1 MQTHKSKHGNMLEI
15 GHLIGGEEVFEG
27 RLLERHN
34 PADRADL
41 TARFPEGTKETLR
54 KAARAA
60 QRAFQDWSRT
70 PAPVRG
76 GVLMNLAGVLSR
88 EKDTLVRLMVR
99 EVGKTFKEAGGDVQE
114 AIDTAIFFASEGR
127 RLYGQTVPSEM
138 KQKELF
144 TFRRPIGVVGM
155 ITAGNFP
162 IAVPAWKL
170 IPAILTGNT
179 VVWKP
184 SEDSPALSYVFVKLF
199 EEAGLPPGVIN
210 VVFGEGKESTGQ
222 WLVELMDEGLL
233 NKFAF
238 TGSTAV
244 GRWIGEVAGRN
255 LLRPTLELGGKNP
268 LVVLRDTDLELAV
281 EGAWWSAFATGG
293 QRCTS
298 AGNIIVDAPIYDEF
312 KKRFLEKTEATVVG
326 NPLQF
331 LEVTYGPFI
340 NTRLYQRWIEHYAWG
355 QQDGATLLFGKARIT
370 ASNPYPHFKGDP
382 EAGYFGWPTVWEAR
396 PGMKQF
402 EQEIF
407 GPTIN
412 LVRVDGIDQ
421 AIQAANAHPY
431 GLSSA
436 VYTNRRDWAYR
447 FKNEIKAGMTSIN
460 NSTVGAEAHLPFGGV
475 RGSGNGAR
483 ESGIW
488 VIEEYTYWQAV
499 NEEYSGKLQL
509 AQMDT
514 AYTQAQAPTDWARLL
529 QGQQE
534 VILDSVSSSPN

>member
-1 MQTHKSKHGNMLEI
+1 MQTHPSKYGNTLEF
-15 GHLIGGEEVFEG
+15 GHLIGGEEIFEG
-27 RLLERHN
+27 GLLERRN
-34 PADRADL
+34 PADFADL
-41 TARFPEGTKETLR
+41 VARFPEGSKETLR
-54 KAARAA
+54 KAARVA
-60 QRAFQDWSRT
+60 QKAFQEWSRT

-76 GVLMNLAGVLSR
+76 GVLANLVQVLLR
-88 EKDTLVRLMVR
+88 EKSTLVRLMVR

-138 KQKELF
+138 NNKELF
-144 TFRRPIGVVGM
+144 TFRRPLGVVGM

-162 IAVPAWKL
+162 IAVPSWKL
-170 IPAILTGNT
+170 IPAVLAGNT

-184 SEDSPALSYVFVKLF
+184 SEDASALAYLFVKLF

-210 VVFGEGKESTGQ
+210 LVHGGGKNATGQ

-233 NKFAF
+233 QKFAF
-238 TGSTAV
+238 TGSTSV

-268 LVVLRDTDLELAV
+268 LVVLRDADLELAV

-298 AGNIIVDAPIYDEF
+298 AGNIIVEAPIYEAF
-312 KKRFLEKTEATVVG
+312 KKRFLERTEAIVVG
-326 NPLQF
+326 NPIEHPTGL
-331 LEVTYGPFI
+331 TYGPFM
-340 NTRLYQRWIEHYAWG
+340 NQRLFERWLEHYTWG
-355 QQDGATLLFGKARIT
+355 REDGASLLFGQGRIT
-370 ASNPYPHFKGDP
+370 AANPYPRFKGDP
-382 EAGYFGWPTVWEAR
+382 EAGLFGWPTVWEAR
-396 PGMKQF
+396 PGMRQF

-412 LVRVDGIDQ
+412 LVRVEGLDE
-421 AIQAANAHPY
+421 AIQVANAHPY

-475 RGSGNGAR
+475 RASGNGAR

-499 NEEYSGKLQL
+499 NEEYSGRLQL

-514 AYTQAQAPTDWARLL
+514 GYAQPKAPTDWAWVL
-529 QGQQE
+529 G
-534 VILDSVSSSPN
+534 DSSSQ

>member
-1 MQTHKSKHGNMLEI
+1 MQISSSKYGKALEV
-15 GHLIGGEEVFEG
+15 GHLVGGEEIFDG
-27 RLLERHN
+27 QTLERYN
-34 PADRADL
+34 PSDREDL
-41 TARFPEGTKETLR
+41 ICRFPLASKEVLR
-54 KAARAA
+54 KAAGVARK
-60 QRAFQDWSRT
+60 AFEDWSPT

-76 GVLMNLAGVLSR
+76 GVLMNLAEVMTR

-138 KQKELF
+138 KGKELF
-144 TFRRPIGVVGM
+144 TFRRPIGVVGV

-170 IPAILTGNT
+170 IPAILAGNT

-184 SEDSPALSYVFVKLF
+184 SEDSPALSYVFIKLF

-210 VVFGEGKESTGQ
+210 LVFGGGKDSSGQ

-233 NKFAF
+233 QKFAF

-268 LVVLRDTDLELAV
+268 LVVLRDADLDLAV
-281 EGAWWSAFATGG
+281 QGAWWSAYATGG

-298 AGNIIVDAPIYDEF
+298 AGNIIVEAPIYDQF
-312 KKRFLEKTEATVVG
+312 KQRLLGQTESTVVG
-326 NPLQF
+326 NPLTQ
-331 LEVTYGPFI
+331 EVTYGPFM
-340 NTRLYQRWIEHYAWG
+340 NQRMFERWQEHYAWG
-355 QQDGATLLFGKARIT
+355 EQDKATLLHGKGRVT
-370 ASNPYPHFKGDP
+370 SNYPNFRGDP
-382 EAGYFGWPTVWEAR
+382 KAGLFGTPTLWEAAV
-396 PGMKQF
+396 GMRQF
-402 EQEIF
+402 EQEVF
-407 GPTIN
+407 GPTVN
-412 LVRVDGIDQ
+412 LVKVADLDE
-421 AIQAANAHPY
+421 AIKAANAHPY

-436 VYTNRRDWAYR
+436 IYTNRRDWAYR
-447 FKNEIKAGMTSIN
+447 FKTEIKAGMTSIN
-460 NSTVGAEAHLPFGGV
+460 NSTVGAEAHLPFGGI

-483 ESGIW
+483 ESGVW
-488 VIEEYTYWQAV
+488 VLDEYTYWQAI

-514 AYTQAQAPTDWARLL
+514 GYVSLKGSTDWKSTLE
-529 QGQQE
+529 G
-534 VILDSVSSSPN
+534 

>member
-1 MQTHKSKHGNMLEI
+1 MQIHKSKYGNTLEI
-15 GHLIGGEEVFEG
+15 GHWIGGEEVFEG
-27 RLLERHN
+27 RMLERHN

-41 TARFPEGTKETLR
+41 VARFPEGTKETLR
-54 KAARAA
+54 RAA
-60 QRAFQDWSRT
+60 QTAQKAFQSWSRT

-76 GVLMNLAGVLSR
+76 GVLMNLAEVLTR

-138 KQKELF
+138 HNKELF

-155 ITAGNFP
+155 VTAGNFP
-162 IAVPAWKL
+162 IAVPSWKL
-170 IPAILTGNT
+170 IPAVLSGNT

-184 SEDSPALSYVFVKLF
+184 SDDSPALSFVFVKIF

-210 VVFGEGKESTGQ
+210 LVMGGGKDSTGQ

-238 TGSTAV
+238 TGSTSV

-268 LVVLRDTDLELAV
+268 LVVLRDSDLDLAV

-312 KKRFLEKTEATVVG
+312 KERFLEKTESTVVG
-326 NPLQF
+326 NPLEF
-331 LEVTYGPFI
+331 PGVTYGPFI
-340 NTRLYQRWIEHYAWG
+340 NTRLYERWIEHYTWG
-355 QQDGATLLFGKARIT
+355 QQDGASLLFGKARIT
-370 ASNPYPHFKGDP
+370 STNPYPHFKGDP
-382 EAGYFGWPTVWEAR
+382 DAGTFGWPTVWEAQ

-412 LVRVDGIDQ
+412 LVRVDGIEE
-421 AIQAANAHPY
+421 AIRAANAHPY

-447 FKNEIKAGMTSIN
+447 FKSEIRAGMTSIN

-514 AYTQAQAPTDWARLL
+514 AYTQSQAPTDWAKLL
-529 QGQQE
+529 EG
-534 VILDSVSSSPN
+534 

>member
-1 MQTHKSKHGNMLEI
+1 MQTTSSKYGKALEV
-15 GHLIGGEEVFEG
+15 GHLVGGEEFFDG
-27 RLLERHN
+27 QPCERRN
-34 PADRADL
+34 PADHEDL
-41 TARFPEGTKETLR
+41 ICRYPEASKETVR
-54 KAARAA
+54 KAAQTARK
-60 QRAFQDWSRT
+60 AFEEWSRT

-76 GVLMNLAGVLSR
+76 GVLLELARVLTR
-88 EKDTLVRLMVR
+88 DKETLVRLMVR

-114 AIDTAIFFASEGR
+114 AIDTAAFFASEGR

-138 KQKELF
+138 RSKELF
-144 TFRRPIGVVGM
+144 TFRRSVGVVGM

-162 IAVPAWKL
+162 IAVPSWKL
-170 IPAILTGNT
+170 IPAVLMGNT

-184 SEDSPALSYVFVKLF
+184 SDDSPALSYVFAKLF
-199 EEAGLPPGVIN
+199 EEAGLPPGVVN
-210 VVFGEGKESTGQ
+210 VVFGGGKGSAGQ

-233 NKFAF
+233 GKFAF

-244 GRWIGEVAGRN
+244 GRQIGEVAGRN
-255 LLRPTLELGGKNP
+255 LLKATLELGGKNP
-268 LVVLRDTDLELAV
+268 LVVLRDADLELAV

-298 AGNIIVDAPIYDEF
+298 AGNVIVDAPVYDAF
-312 KKRFLEKTEATVVG
+312 LRRFLEKTEATVVG
-326 NPLQF
+326 NPIEHPKGL
-331 LEVTYGPFI
+331 TYGPFI
-340 NTRLYQRWIEHYAWG
+340 NARLFERWNEHYAWG
-355 QQDGATLLFGKARIT
+355 EADGAKLLFGKGRIMG
-370 ASNPYPHFKGDP
+370 SNLYPLFKGNPDV
-382 EAGYFGWPTVWEAR
+382 GIFGWPTVWEAR
-396 PGMKQF
+396 PAMRQF

-412 LVRVDGIDQ
+412 LVKVDGVEE
-421 AIQAANAHPY
+421 AIQAANAHSY

-447 FKNEIKAGMTSIN
+447 FKIEIKAGMTSVN

-483 ESGIW
+483 ESGVW
-488 VIEEYTYWQAV
+488 VLDEYTYWQAV

-514 AYTQAQAPTDWARLL
+514 DYAQPKHAINWDKVLR
-529 QGQQE
+529 
-534 VILDSVSSSPN
+534 

>member
-1 MQTHKSKHGNMLEI
+1 MHGIDSKYGKALEV
-15 GHLIGGEEVFEG
+15 GHLIGGQEVFDG
-27 RLLERHN
+27 PPLERHN
-34 PADRADL
+34 PSDHQDL
-41 TARFPEGTKETLR
+41 VCRFPEASKDLLR
-54 KAARAA
+54 KAAQTA
-60 QRAFQDWSRT
+60 QKAFQEWART

-76 GVLMNLAGVLSR
+76 GVLLNLAQVMTR

-114 AIDTAIFFASEGR
+114 AIDTAVFFASEGR

-138 KQKELF
+138 KNKELF
-144 TFRRPIGVVGM
+144 TFRRPIGVAGM

-170 IPAILTGNT
+170 IPAVLAGNS

-184 SEDSPALSYVFVKLF
+184 SEDSPALSYVFIKLF

-210 VVFGEGKESTGQ
+210 LVFGGGQGSSGQ

-233 NKFAF
+233 QKFAF

-244 GRWIGEVAGRN
+244 GRWIGELAGRN

-268 LVVLRDTDLELAV
+268 LVVLRDADLDLAV
-281 EGAWWSAFATGG
+281 EGAWWSAYATGG

-298 AGNIIVDAPIYDEF
+298 AGNIIVEAPIYPEF
-312 KKRFLEKTEATVVG
+312 KRRLLEQTESTTVG
-326 NPLQF
+326 NPLTQ
-331 LEVTYGPFI
+331 EVTYGPFM
-340 NTRLYQRWIEHYAWG
+340 NQRMFERWAEHYAWG
-355 QQDGATLLFGKARIT
+355 EQDGATLLHGQGRIT
-370 ASNPYPHFKGDP
+370 AANPYANFKGDP
-382 EAGYFGWPTVWEAR
+382 EAGLFGTPTLWEAR
-396 PGMKQF
+396 VGMRQF

-407 GPTIN
+407 GPTVN
-412 LVRVDGIDQ
+412 LVRVADLDE

-436 VYTNRRDWAYR
+436 IYTNRRDWAYR

-460 NSTVGAEAHLPFGGV
+460 NSTVGAEAHLPFGGI

-483 ESGIW
+483 ESGVW
-488 VIEEYTYWQAV
+488 VLDEYTYWQAV

-514 AYTQAQAPTDWARLL
+514 GYVSLKAATDWKARL
-529 QGQQE
+529 GG
-534 VILDSVSSSPN
+534 

>member
-1 MQTHKSKHGNMLEI
+1 MKTYQSKYGKALEI
-15 GHLIGGEEVFEG
+15 GHLIGEEEVFEG
-27 RLLERHN
+27 RVLERHN

-41 TARFPEGTKETLR
+41 IARFPEASKETLR
-54 KAARAA
+54 KAALTA
-60 QRAFQDWSRT
+60 QKAFQEWSRT

-76 GVLMNLAGVLSR
+76 AVLMNLAGVLAR
-88 EKDTLVRLMVR
+88 EKETLVRLMVR

-138 KQKELF
+138 KNKELF

-162 IAVPAWKL
+162 IAVPSWKL

-184 SEDSPALSYVFVKLF
+184 SDDSPALSYVLVKLF

-210 VVFGEGKESTGQ
+210 VVFGEGKDSSGQ

-268 LVVLRDTDLELAV
+268 LVVLRDSDLDLAV

-312 KKRFLEKTEATVVG
+312 KKRFLEKTESTVVG
-326 NPLQF
+326 NPIQYP
-331 LEVTYGPFI
+331 EVNYGPFI
-340 NTRLYQRWIEHYAWG
+340 NARLYERWIEHYTWG
-355 QQDGATLLFGKARIT
+355 QTEGANLLFGKARIT
-370 ASNPYPHFKGDP
+370 AANPYPHFKGDP
-382 EAGYFGWPTVWEAR
+382 EAGLFGWPTVWEAR

-412 LVRVDGIDQ
+412 LVRVDGIDE

-460 NSTVGAEAHLPFGGV
+460 NSTVGAEAHLPFGGI

-514 AYTQAQAPTDWARLL
+514 DYTRPRAPTSWA
-529 QGQQE
+529 Q
-534 VILDSVSSSPN
+534 ILE

>member
-1 MQTHKSKHGNMLEI
+1 MKTHQSKYGKALEI
-15 GHLIGGEEVFEG
+15 GHLIGEEEVFEG

-41 TARFPEGTKETLR
+41 IARFPEASKETLR
-54 KAARAA
+54 KAALTA
-60 QRAFQDWSRT
+60 QKAFQEWSRT

-76 GVLMNLAGVLSR
+76 AVLLNLAGVLTR

-114 AIDTAIFFASEGR
+114 AIDTAVFFASEGR

-138 KQKELF
+138 KNKELF
-144 TFRRPIGVVGM
+144 TFRRPVGVVGM

-162 IAVPAWKL
+162 IAVPSWKL

-184 SEDSPALSYVFVKLF
+184 SDDSPALSYVLVKLF

-210 VVFGEGKESTGQ
+210 VVFGGGKDSSGQ

-268 LVVLRDTDLELAV
+268 LVVLRDSDLDLAV

-312 KKRFLEKTEATVVG
+312 KKRFLEKTESTVVG
-326 NPLQF
+326 NPIQYP
-331 LEVTYGPFI
+331 EVNYGPFI
-340 NTRLYQRWIEHYAWG
+340 NARLYERWIEHYTWG
-355 QQDGATLLFGKARIT
+355 QTEGANLLFGKARIT
-370 ASNPYPHFKGDP
+370 TANPYPHFKGDP
-382 EAGYFGWPTVWEAR
+382 EAGLFGWPTVWEAR

-412 LVRVDGIDQ
+412 LVRVDGLDE

-460 NSTVGAEAHLPFGGV
+460 NSTVGAEAHLPFGGI

-514 AYTQAQAPTDWARLL
+514 DYTKPHAPTSWA
-529 QGQQE
+529 Q
-534 VILDSVSSSPN
+534 ILE

>member
-1 MQTHKSKHGNMLEI
+1 MQTQKSKHGNTLEI

-27 RLLERHN
+27 RSLERHN

-60 QRAFQDWSRT
+60 QKAFLDWSRT

-76 GVLMNLAGVLSR
+76 GVLMNLAGVLTR

-162 IAVPAWKL
+162 IAVPSWKL

-184 SEDSPALSYVFVKLF
+184 SDDSPALSYVFVKLF

-312 KKRFLEKTEATVVG
+312 KKRFLEKTEAIVVG
-326 NPLQF
+326 NPLEHP
-331 LEVTYGPFI
+331 EVTYGPFI
-340 NTRLYQRWIEHYAWG
+340 NTRLYERWIEHYSWG

-370 ASNPYPHFKGDP
+370 ASNPYPHFRGDP

-412 LVRVDGIDQ
+412 LVRVEGLDE

-436 VYTNRRDWAYR
+436 LYTNRRDWAYR

-475 RGSGNGAR
+475 RASGNGAR

-514 AYTQAQAPTDWARLL
+514 AYTQPQAPTDWARLL
-529 QGQQE
+529 EG
-534 VILDSVSSSPN
+534 

>member
-1 MQTHKSKHGNMLEI
+1 
-15 GHLIGGEEVFEG
+15 
-27 RLLERHN
+27 
-34 PADRADL
+34 
-41 TARFPEGTKETLR
+41 
-54 KAARAA
+54 
-60 QRAFQDWSRT
+60 
-70 PAPVRG
+70 
-76 GVLMNLAGVLSR
+76 
-88 EKDTLVRLMVR
+88 
-99 EVGKTFKEAGGDVQE
+99 
-114 AIDTAIFFASEGR
+114 
-127 RLYGQTVPSEM
+127 
-138 KQKELF
+138 
-144 TFRRPIGVVGM
+144 M

-162 IAVPAWKL
+162 IAVPSWKL

-184 SEDSPALSYVFVKLF
+184 SDDSPALSYVFLKLF

-210 VVFGEGKESTGQ
+210 VVFGGGKDSTGQ

-268 LVVLRDTDLELAV
+268 LVVLRDSDLDVAV

-298 AGNIIVDAPIYDEF
+298 AGNIIVDAPIYDDF
-312 KKRFLEKTEATVVG
+312 KKRFLEKTESTVVG
-326 NPLQF
+326 NPLENPTD
-331 LEVTYGPFI
+331 LTYGPFM
-340 NTRLYQRWIEHYAWG
+340 NGRMFERWIEHYSWG
-355 QQDGATLLFGKARIT
+355 RLDGATLLFGRSRIT
-370 ASNPYPHFKGDP
+370 GSNPYPHFKGDP
-382 EAGYFGWPTVWEAR
+382 DAGIFGWPTVWEAR

-402 EQEIF
+402 EQEVF

-412 LVRVDGIDQ
+412 LVRVDGLDE
-421 AIQAANAHPY
+421 AIQAANAHAY
-431 GLSSA
+431 GLSSS

-447 FKNEIKAGMTSIN
+447 FKSEIKAGMTSIN
-460 NSTVGAEAHLPFGGV
+460 NSTVGAEAHLPFGGI

-514 AYTQAQAPTDWARLL
+514 DYTQTKARTDWAKLL
-529 QGQQE
+529 GG
-534 VILDSVSSSPN
+534 

>member
-1 MQTHKSKHGNMLEI
+1 MQVYKSKYGNALEI
-15 GHLIGGEEVFEG
+15 GHLIGGEEIFDG
-27 RLLERHN
+27 KSLERHN
-34 PADRADL
+34 PADQDDL
-41 TARFPEGTKETLR
+41 IARFPEASKDTLR
-54 KAARAA
+54 KAALVA
-60 QRAFQDWSRT
+60 QKAFQDWSRT

-76 GVLMNLAGVLSR
+76 GVLMNLAEVMTR

-138 KQKELF
+138 KNKELF

-162 IAVPAWKL
+162 IAVPSWKL

-184 SEDSPALSYVFVKLF
+184 SDDAPALSYVFLKLF

-210 VVFGEGKESTGQ
+210 VVFGGGKDSTGQ

-268 LVVLRDTDLELAV
+268 LVVLRDSDLDLAV

-312 KKRFLEKTEATVVG
+312 KKRFLEKTESTVVG
-326 NPLQF
+326 NPI
-331 LEVTYGPFI
+331 EHSSVTYGPFM
-340 NTRLYQRWIEHYAWG
+340 NGRLFERWIEHYSWG
-355 QQDGATLLFGKARIT
+355 RVDGATLLFGKARI
-370 ASNPYPHFKGDP
+370 SGLNPYPHFKGDP
-382 EAGYFGWPTVWEAR
+382 DVGTFGWPTVWEAR

-412 LVRVDGIDQ
+412 LVRVDGLDE

-447 FKNEIKAGMTSIN
+447 FKNEIRAGMTSIN
-460 NSTVGAEAHLPFGGV
+460 NSTVGAEAHLPFGGI

-483 ESGIW
+483 ESGVW

-514 AYTQAQAPTDWARLL
+514 DYTQTKTPTDWATLL
-529 QGQQE
+529 G
-534 VILDSVSSSPN
+534 S

>member
-1 MQTHKSKHGNMLEI
+1 MKTHQSKYSKALEI
-15 GHLIGGEEVFEG
+15 GHLIGEEEVFEG
-27 RLLERHN
+27 RVLERHN

-41 TARFPEGTKETLR
+41 IARFPEASKETLR
-54 KAARAA
+54 KAALTA
-60 QRAFQDWSRT
+60 QKAFQEWSRT

-76 GVLMNLAGVLSR
+76 AVLLNLAGVLTR

-114 AIDTAIFFASEGR
+114 AIDTAVFLASEGR

-138 KQKELF
+138 KSKELF

-162 IAVPAWKL
+162 IAVPSWKL

-184 SEDSPALSYVFVKLF
+184 SDDSPALSYVLVKLF

-210 VVFGEGKESTGQ
+210 VVFGGGKDSSGQ

-268 LVVLRDTDLELAV
+268 LVVLRDSDLDLAV

-312 KKRFLEKTEATVVG
+312 KKRFLEKTESTVVG
-326 NPLQF
+326 NPIQYP
-331 LEVTYGPFI
+331 EVNYGPFI
-340 NTRLYQRWIEHYAWG
+340 NARLYERWIEHYTWG
-355 QQDGATLLFGKARIT
+355 QTEGANLLFGKARIT
-370 ASNPYPHFKGDP
+370 TANPYPHFKGDP
-382 EAGYFGWPTVWEAR
+382 EAGLFGWPTVWEAR

-412 LVRVDGIDQ
+412 LVRVGGLDE

-460 NSTVGAEAHLPFGGV
+460 NSTVGAEAHLPFGGI

-514 AYTQAQAPTDWARLL
+514 DYTKPHAPTSWA
-529 QGQQE
+529 Q
-534 VILDSVSSSPN
+534 ILE

>member
-1 MQTHKSKHGNMLEI
+1 MLVHESKYGNALEI
-15 GHLIGGEEVFEG
+15 GHLIGGDENFDG
-27 RLLERHN
+27 KTLERHN

-41 TARFPEGTKETLR
+41 IARFPEASKETLR
-54 KAARAA
+54 NAALAA
-60 QRAFQDWSRT
+60 QKAFQDWSRT
-70 PAPVRG
+70 PAPIRG
-76 GVLMNLAGVLSR
+76 AVLMNLAEVMAR

-138 KQKELF
+138 PNKELF
-144 TFRRPIGVVGM
+144 TFRRPQGVVGM

-184 SEDSPALSYVFVKLF
+184 SDDSPALSYVFVRLF

-210 VVFGEGKESTGQ
+210 LVFGKGKDSSGQ
-222 WLVELMDEGLL
+222 WLVELMDEGVL

-268 LVVLRDTDLELAV
+268 LVVLRDSDLDLAV
-281 EGAWWSAFATGG
+281 EGAWWSAFATSG

-312 KKRFLEKTEATVVG
+312 KKRFLEKTELTVVG
-326 NPLQF
+326 NPI
-331 LEVTYGPFI
+331 ENPAVTYGPFM
-340 NTRLYQRWIEHYAWG
+340 NKRMLEHWIEHYSWG
-355 QQDGATLLFGKARIT
+355 VADGATLLFGKAQIT
-370 ASNPYPHFKGDP
+370 GSNPYPHFKGDP
-382 EAGYFGWPTVWEAR
+382 DAGTFGWPTVWEAR

-412 LVRVDGIDQ
+412 LVRVDGVDE
-421 AIQAANAHPY
+421 AIQAANAHGY
-431 GLSSA
+431 GLSSS

-447 FKNEIKAGMTSIN
+447 FKNQIRAGMTSIN
-460 NSTVGAEAHLPFGGV
+460 NSTVGAEAHLPFGGI

-514 AYTQAQAPTDWARLL
+514 DYSQAKAPTDWAKLL
-529 QGQQE
+529 G
-534 VILDSVSSSPN
+534 S

>member
-1 MQTHKSKHGNMLEI
+1 MQPHRSKYGNALEI

-27 RLLERHN
+27 EMQERRN
-34 PADRADL
+34 PADREDL
-41 TARFPEGTKETLR
+41 VARFPVGAKETLR

-60 QRAFQDWSRT
+60 QEAFRMWARI

-76 GVLMNLAGVLSR
+76 AVLMNLAQILTR
-88 EKDTLVRLMVR
+88 EKETLVRLMVR

-114 AIDTAIFFASEGR
+114 AIDTAVFFASEGR

-138 KQKELF
+138 RDKELF
-144 TFRRPIGVVGM
+144 TFRRPLGVVGM

-162 IAVPAWKL
+162 IAVPSWKL
-170 IPAILTGNT
+170 IPAVLTGNT

-184 SEDSPALSYVFVKLF
+184 SEDSPALSYVFVRLF

-210 VVFGEGKESTGQ
+210 VVFGGGKDSTGQ

-268 LVVLRDTDLELAV
+268 LVVLRDADLELAV

-298 AGNIIVDAPIYDEF
+298 AGNIIVEAPIYEEF
-312 KKRFLEKTEATVVG
+312 KKRFLEKTESTVVG
-326 NPLQF
+326 NPFTHPQ
-331 LEVTYGPFI
+331 VTYGPFI
-340 NTRLYQRWIEHYAWG
+340 NQRLFERWLEHYTWG
-355 QQDGATLLFGKARIT
+355 QQEGAQLLFGKARIT
-370 ASNPYPHFKGDP
+370 VKNPYPHFQGDP
-382 EAGYFGWPTVWEAR
+382 EAGLFGWPTVWEAR
-396 PGMKQF
+396 PGMRQF

-412 LVRVDGIDQ
+412 LVRVEDLDE
-421 AIQAANAHPY
+421 AIEAANAHGY

-447 FKNEIKAGMTSIN
+447 FKTEIKAGMTSIN

-499 NEEYSGKLQL
+499 NEEYSGRLQL

-514 AYTQAQAPTDWARLL
+514 GYTQPKPPTDWGGLP
-529 QGQQE
+529 G
-534 VILDSVSSSPN
+534 

>member
-1 MQTHKSKHGNMLEI
+1 MQVHKSKNGNALEV
-15 GHLIGGEEVFEG
+15 GHLVGGEEIFEG
-27 RLLERHN
+27 RVLERHN
-34 PADRADL
+34 PADRTDL
-41 TARFPEGTKETLR
+41 IARFPEGTKDLLR
-54 KAARAA
+54 KAAQAA
-60 QRAFQDWSRT
+60 QKAFQEWSRT

-76 GVLMNLAGVLSR
+76 GVLMNLAGVLTR
-88 EKDTLVRLMVR
+88 EKETLVRLMVR

-138 KQKELF
+138 KNKELF

-162 IAVPAWKL
+162 IAVPSWKL
-170 IPAILTGNT
+170 IPAILAGNT

-184 SEDSPALSYVFVKLF
+184 SDDAPALSYVFVKLF

-210 VVFGEGKESTGQ
+210 VVFGAGKDSTGQ

-268 LVVLRDTDLELAV
+268 LVVLRDSDLDLAV

-312 KKRFLEKTEATVVG
+312 KKRFLEKTESTVVG
-326 NPLQF
+326 NPL
-331 LEVTYGPFI
+331 EHPVTYGPFI
-340 NTRLYQRWIEHYAWG
+340 NARLYERWIEHYSWG

-370 ASNPYPHFKGDP
+370 SSNLYPHFKGDP
-382 EAGYFGWPTVWEAR
+382 DAGLFGWPTVWEAR
-396 PGMKQF
+396 PGMRQF

-412 LVRVDGIDQ
+412 LVRVDGIDE
-421 AIQAANAHPY
+421 AIRAANAHPY

-436 VYTNRRDWAYR
+436 VYTNRRDWAFR

-483 ESGIW
+483 ESGVW
-488 VIEEYTYWQAV
+488 VIEEYTYWHAV

-514 AYTQAQAPTDWARLL
+514 DYTQPQAPSDWKK
-529 QGQQE
+529 
-534 VILDSVSSSPN
+534 ILES

>member
-1 MQTHKSKHGNMLEI
+1 MHVIDSKYGKALEV
-15 GHLIGGEEVFEG
+15 GHLIGGQEIFDG
-27 RLLERHN
+27 PQMERYN
-34 PADRADL
+34 PSDREDL
-41 TARFPEGTKETLR
+41 ICRFPQASQDLLR
-54 KAARAA
+54 KAAQTA
-60 QRAFQDWSRT
+60 QKAFQEWSRT

-76 GVLMNLAGVLSR
+76 GVLLNLAEVMTR
-88 EKDTLVRLMVR
+88 EKDTLCRLMVR

-114 AIDTAIFFASEGR
+114 AIDTAVFFASEGR

-138 KQKELF
+138 KNKELF
-144 TFRRPIGVVGM
+144 TFRRPIGVAGM

-170 IPAILTGNT
+170 IPAVLAGNS

-184 SEDSPALSYVFVKLF
+184 SEDSPALSYVFIKLF

-210 VVFGEGKESTGQ
+210 LVFGGGKDSSGQ

-233 NKFAF
+233 QKFAF

-244 GRWIGEVAGRN
+244 GRWIGELAGRN

-268 LVVLRDTDLELAV
+268 LVVLRDADLDLAV
-281 EGAWWSAFATGG
+281 QGAWWSAYATGG

-298 AGNIIVDAPIYDEF
+298 AGNIIVEAPIYEEF
-312 KKRFLEKTEATVVG
+312 KRRLLEQTQATTVG
-326 NPLQF
+326 NPLTQ
-331 LEVTYGPFI
+331 EVTYGPFM
-340 NTRLYQRWIEHYAWG
+340 NQRLFERWQEHYAWG
-355 QQDGATLLFGKARIT
+355 EQDAATLLHGHGRIT
-370 ASNPYPHFKGDP
+370 AANPYTNFKGDP
-382 EAGYFGWPTVWEAR
+382 EVGLFGTPTLWEAR
-396 PGMKQF
+396 PGMRQF

-407 GPTIN
+407 GPTVN
-412 LVRVDGIDQ
+412 LVRVSDLDG

-447 FKNEIKAGMTSIN
+447 FKTEIRAGMTSIN
-460 NSTVGAEAHLPFGGV
+460 NSTVGAEAHLPFGGI

-483 ESGIW
+483 ESGVW
-488 VIEEYTYWQAV
+488 VLDEYTYWQAV

-514 AYTQAQAPTDWARLL
+514 SYVSQGVVTDWRAKLE
-529 QGQQE
+529 G
-534 VILDSVSSSPN
+534 

>member
-1 MQTHKSKHGNMLEI
+1 MQTYQSKYGRTLEI
-15 GHLIGGEEVFEG
+15 GHLIGGEEVFDG
-27 RLLERHN
+27 RPLKRHN
-34 PADRADL
+34 PADHADL
-41 TARFPEGTKETLR
+41 VACFPEASRETLR
-54 KAARAA
+54 KAAQAA
-60 QRAFQDWSRT
+60 QKAFQDWSHN
-70 PAPVRG
+70 PAPLRG
-76 GVLMNLAGVLSR
+76 GMLMNLAGVMTR
-88 EKDTLVRLMVR
+88 EKDALVRLMVR

-114 AIDTAIFFASEGR
+114 AIDTAVFFASEGR

-138 KQKELF
+138 KNKELF
-144 TFRRPIGVVGM
+144 TFRRPIGVVGV

-162 IAVPAWKL
+162 IAVPSWKL
-170 IPAILTGNT
+170 IPAILSGNT

-184 SEDSPALSYVFVKLF
+184 SDDSPALSYVFLKLF

-210 VVFGEGKESTGQ
+210 VVFGGGKDSTGQ
-222 WLVELMDEGLL
+222 WLVELMDQGLL

-238 TGSTAV
+238 TGSTPV

-268 LVVLRDTDLELAV
+268 LVVLRDSDLDLAV

-298 AGNIIVDAPIYDEF
+298 AGNIIVDAPLYDEF
-312 KKRFLEKTEATVVG
+312 KKRFLEKTESTVVG
-326 NPLQF
+326 NPIENPSGL
-331 LEVTYGPFI
+331 TYGPFM
-340 NTRLYQRWIEHYAWG
+340 NERLFQRWIEHFSWG
-355 QQDGATLLFGKARIT
+355 RADGAPLLFGKARIT
-370 ASNPYPHFKGDP
+370 GSNPYPRFLGDP
-382 EAGYFGWPTVWEAR
+382 DAGIFGWPMVWEAR

-412 LVRVDGIDQ
+412 LLRVDGIDE

-460 NSTVGAEAHLPFGGV
+460 NSTVGAEAHLPFGGI

-499 NEEYSGKLQL
+499 NEEYSNRLQL
-509 AQMDT
+509 AQMET
-514 AYTQAQAPTDWARLL
+514 EYTQPKAPTDWGKLL
-529 QGQQE
+529 AGGE
-534 VILDSVSSSPN
+534 

>member
-1 MQTHKSKHGNMLEI
+1 MQIVSSKHGKALEI
-15 GHLIGGEEVFEG
+15 GHLIGGEEVFDG
-27 RLLERHN
+27 QVCERRN
-34 PADRADL
+34 PADQADL
-41 TARFPEGTKETLR
+41 IARFPEASKETLR
-54 KAARAA
+54 KAANTAHK
-60 QRAFQDWSRT
+60 AFQEWSRT
-70 PAPVRG
+70 PAPIRG
-76 GVLMNLAGVLSR
+76 VVLMNLASVLTR

-114 AIDTAIFFASEGR
+114 AIDTAVFFASEGR

-138 KQKELF
+138 QNKELF

-162 IAVPAWKL
+162 IAVPSWKL
-170 IPAILTGNT
+170 IPAVLTGNT

-210 VVFGEGKESTGQ
+210 VVFGGGKDSTGQ

-233 NKFAF
+233 HKFAF

-268 LVVLRDTDLELAV
+268 LVVLRDSDLDLAV

-298 AGNIIVDAPIYDEF
+298 AGNIIVEASIYEEF
-312 KKRFLEKTEATVVG
+312 KRRFLEKTEATAVG
-326 NPLQF
+326 NPIEYPSGL
-331 LEVTYGPFI
+331 TYGPFI
-340 NTRLYQRWIEHYAWG
+340 NRRLYERWIEHYAWG
-355 QQDGATLLFGKARIT
+355 REDGATLLFGKARIT
-370 ASNPYPHFKGDP
+370 AANPYPHFRGDP
-382 EAGYFGWPTVWEAR
+382 EAGLYGWPTVWEAK
-396 PGMKQF
+396 PGMRQV

-412 LVRVDGIDQ
+412 LVQVEDLEQ
-421 AIQAANAHPY
+421 AIRVANAHPY

-447 FKNEIKAGMTSIN
+447 FKSEIKAGMTSIN

-483 ESGIW
+483 ESGVW

-499 NEEYSGKLQL
+499 NEEYSGRLQL

-514 AYTQAQAPTDWARLL
+514 GYTQTKAPTDWSKLL
-529 QGQQE
+529 G
-534 VILDSVSSSPN
+534 

>member
-1 MQTHKSKHGNMLEI
+1 MQTHPSKYGKALEI
-15 GHLIGGEEVFEG
+15 GHLVGGEELFEG
-27 RLLERHN
+27 RVLERHN

-41 TARFPEGTKETLR
+41 VARFPEASKEILR
-54 KAARAA
+54 KAALVA
-60 QRAFQDWSRT
+60 QKAFQEWSRT

-76 GVLMNLAGVLSR
+76 ALLMNLAGVLTR

-138 KQKELF
+138 KHKELF
-144 TFRRPIGVVGM
+144 TFRRPVGVVGI

-162 IAVPAWKL
+162 IAVPSWKL
-170 IPAILTGNT
+170 IPAVLTGNT

-184 SEDSPALSYVFVKLF
+184 SEDSPALSYVLVKLF

-210 VVFGEGKESTGQ
+210 VVFGGGKNSSGE

-238 TGSTAV
+238 TGSTVV

-268 LVVLRDTDLELAV
+268 LVVLRDSDLDLAV

-312 KKRFLEKTEATVVG
+312 KKRFLEKTESTVVG
-326 NPLQF
+326 NPIQYPG
-331 LEVTYGPFI
+331 VHYGPFI
-340 NTRLYQRWIEHYAWG
+340 NARLYERWIEHYTWG
-355 QQDGATLLFGKARIT
+355 QIEGANLLFGKARIT
-370 ASNPYPHFKGDP
+370 NANPYPHFKGDP
-382 EAGYFGWPTVWEAR
+382 EAGLFGWPTVWEAR

-407 GPTIN
+407 GPTVN
-412 LVRVDGIDQ
+412 LVRVDDLDE
-421 AIQAANAHPY
+421 AIQVANAHPY

-436 VYTNRRDWAYR
+436 VYTLSL
-447 FKNEIKAGMTSIN
+447 IHI
-460 NSTVGAEAHLPFGGV
+460 
-475 RGSGNGAR
+475 
-483 ESGIW
+483 
-488 VIEEYTYWQAV
+488 
-499 NEEYSGKLQL
+499 
-509 AQMDT
+509 
-514 AYTQAQAPTDWARLL
+514 
-529 QGQQE
+529 
-534 VILDSVSSSPN
+534 

>member
-1 MQTHKSKHGNMLEI
+1 VATGVKSLAEENMKTFASKYGNALEF

-27 RLLERHN
+27 NVLERLN
-34 PADRADL
+34 PSDL
-41 TARFPEGTKETLR
+41 EDLVARFPEGTKDTLR
-54 KAARAA
+54 KAALKARE
-60 QRAFQDWSRT
+60 AFEVWSRT

-76 GVLMNLAGVLSR
+76 QVLFNLAKILER
-88 EKDTLVRLMVR
+88 EKATLTRLMVR

-138 KQKELF
+138 RDKELF
-144 TFRRPIGVVGM
+144 TFRRPLGVVGM

-162 IAVPAWKL
+162 IAVPSWKL
-170 IPAILTGNT
+170 IPAVLAGNT

-184 SEDSPALSYVFVKLF
+184 SDDSPTLSYIFVKLF

-210 VVFGEGKESTGQ
+210 VVFGGGKDSTGQ

-238 TGSTAV
+238 TGSTKV

-255 LLRPTLELGGKNP
+255 LIRPTLELGGKNP
-268 LVVLRDTDLELAV
+268 LVVMRDADLDLAV

-298 AGNIIVDAPIYDEF
+298 AGNVIVDAPIYEEF
-312 KKRFLEKTEATVVG
+312 KRRFLEKAEATVVG
-326 NPLQF
+326 NPL
-331 LEVTYGPFI
+331 LHPEVTYGPFL
-340 NTRLYQRWIEHYAWG
+340 NERLFQRWQEHYAWG
-355 QQDGATLLFGKARIT
+355 EEDGATLLFGQGRIT
-370 ASNPYPHFKGDP
+370 RENPYPHFLGDP
-382 EAGYFGWPTVWEAR
+382 EAGLYGWPTVWEAR
-396 PGMKQF
+396 PGMRQF
-402 EQEIF
+402 AEEIF

-412 LVRVDGIDQ
+412 LVRVDGIEE
-421 AIQAANAHPY
+421 AIEVANSTPY

-436 VYTNRRDWAYR
+436 IYTNHRHWAYL
-447 FKNEIKAGMTSIN
+447 FKVGIRAGMTSIN
-460 NSTVGAEAHLPFGGV
+460 NTTVGAEAHLPFGGV
-475 RGSGNGAR
+475 KASGNGAR

-488 VIEEYTYWQAV
+488 VIEEYTYWHAV

-514 AYTQAQAPTDWARLL
+514 GYVSPKAPTPWA
-529 QGQQE
+529 E
-534 VILDSVSSSPN
+534 VLGF

>member
-1 MQTHKSKHGNMLEI
+1 
-15 GHLIGGEEVFEG
+15 
-27 RLLERHN
+27 
-34 PADRADL
+34 
-41 TARFPEGTKETLR
+41 
-54 KAARAA
+54 
-60 QRAFQDWSRT
+60 
-70 PAPVRG
+70 
-76 GVLMNLAGVLSR
+76 
-88 EKDTLVRLMVR
+88 MVR

-138 KQKELF
+138 PNKELF
-144 TFRRPIGVVGM
+144 TFRRPQGVVGM

-184 SEDSPALSYVFVKLF
+184 SDDSPALSYVFVRLF

-210 VVFGEGKESTGQ
+210 LVFGKGKDSSGQ
-222 WLVELMDEGLL
+222 WLVELMDEGVL

-268 LVVLRDTDLELAV
+268 LVVLRDSDLDLAV

-312 KKRFLEKTEATVVG
+312 KKRFLEKTELTVVG
-326 NPLQF
+326 NPI
-331 LEVTYGPFI
+331 ENPAVTYGPFM
-340 NTRLYQRWIEHYAWG
+340 NKRMLEHWIEHYSWG
-355 QQDGATLLFGKARIT
+355 VADGATLLFGKAQIT
-370 ASNPYPHFKGDP
+370 GSNPYPHFKGDP
-382 EAGYFGWPTVWEAR
+382 DAGTFGWPTVWEAR

-412 LVRVDGIDQ
+412 LVRVDGVDE
-421 AIQAANAHPY
+421 AIQAANAHGY
-431 GLSSA
+431 GLSSS

-447 FKNEIKAGMTSIN
+447 FKNQIRAGMTSIN
-460 NSTVGAEAHLPFGGV
+460 NSTVGAEAHLPFGGI

-514 AYTQAQAPTDWARLL
+514 DYSQAKAPTDWAKLL
-529 QGQQE
+529 G
-534 VILDSVSSSPN
+534 S

>member
-1 MQTHKSKHGNMLEI
+1 MQAHKSKYGNALEI
-15 GHLIGGEEVFEG
+15 GHLIGGEEIFDG
-27 RLLERHN
+27 KILERLN
-34 PADRADL
+34 PADQADL
-41 TARFPEGTKETLR
+41 IARFPEASKETLR
-54 KAARAA
+54 KAAQVA
-60 QRAFQDWSRT
+60 QKAFQDWSRI
-70 PAPVRG
+70 PAPIRG
-76 GVLMNLAGVLSR
+76 GVLMNLAEVMAR

-114 AIDTAIFFASEGR
+114 AIDTAVFFASEGR

-138 KQKELF
+138 KNKELF

-162 IAVPAWKL
+162 IAVPSWKL

-184 SEDSPALSYVFVKLF
+184 SDDSPALSYVFLKLF

-210 VVFGEGKESTGQ
+210 MVFGGGKDSTGQ

-268 LVVLRDTDLELAV
+268 LVVLRDSDLDVAV

-298 AGNIIVDAPIYDEF
+298 AGNIIVDAPIYDDF
-312 KKRFLEKTEATVVG
+312 KKRFLEKTESTVVG
-326 NPLQF
+326 NPFENPTDL
-331 LEVTYGPFI
+331 TYGPFM
-340 NTRLYQRWIEHYAWG
+340 NGRLFERWIEHYSWG
-355 QQDGATLLFGKARIT
+355 RVDGATLLFGKARIT
-370 ASNPYPHFKGDP
+370 GSNPYSHFKGDP
-382 EAGYFGWPTVWEAR
+382 DAGTFGWPTVWEAR

-412 LVRVDGIDQ
+412 LVRVDGVDE
-421 AIQAANAHPY
+421 AIQAANAHAY
-431 GLSSA
+431 GLSSS

-460 NSTVGAEAHLPFGGV
+460 NSTVGAEAHLPFGGI

-514 AYTQAQAPTDWARLL
+514 DYTQTKAPTDWAKLL
-529 QGQQE
+529 GG
-534 VILDSVSSSPN
+534 